1 MACRAVNIPSSALHP
16 TRRVSTANGFT
27 YGHAYGSTYRTRFR
41 SLRPDQKPLQ
51 ARPAGPVPT
60 EPVRR
65 GSLPARQP
73 GAVDD
78 VAATE
83 TELSL
88 PLAPEGMNKA
98 DDGRMSDGEEA
109 AASVTHE
116 ASNEGVSE
124 GTSAEVE
131 GTPKLEWDERE
142 GKRRAEEHEESGSE
156 KEQGREDEETG
167 KEQQR
172 QVGRDVVVGE
182 KGAEGKE
189 EEIAGREDGEEDE
202 KEAETE
208 EAEEAEGDAAVRQV
222 SVTESLGLGDLP
234 ATDADI
240 KAYVRKWSYDA
251 LVLLQ
256 EYTAC
261 GCACAFN
268 ALSSALSPLHSLLH
282 SLPLFPCTGA
292 PISSTIP
299 LSLPRPLQAD
309 GEPSSLDRPSFVE
322 AAARE
327 GAVALHI
334 SLPAIENP
342 QQGQGQGGQPG
353 GQQGGQQQGGQGQQV
368 GWRVYEAVRAV
379 GTLSAMGLRVVLCS
393 SSPALS
399 AFVALSFLTFAG
411 RQSLAQARA
420 AVETA
425 VPDAPVPLQPWQ
437 QCVDLLSALDTP
449 RVSAMA
455 QAVYER
461 RRDTGAAGG
470 PADDWAQAQLQYVQQ
485 LVAASAE
492 GSADIPLAVSEVV
505 FHKAA
510 AAARVQIDHHK
521 TLAEAAMDAAGAARR
536 AATVTEERSD
546 ALEAQIAEL
555 EFLVSQLSSEKDAG
569 SGEAQAAVA
578 RVKELEETIQQGRER
593 EARAAEA
600 AQAAKERLAFVTRQS
615 EILKSKVDAE
625 KQEVAAVR
633 ERVGLLTGQLKDA
646 EQREEA
652 ARKAAGEMAENM
664 TRLVSTLRNEVAE
677 LKAEVAAA
685 EARER
690 ELEAALE
697 DGGRQLRAALEAEA
711 VVGALRADAER
722 AEQELEGM
730 AGRAGDLLTQVAQG
744 RQVAAQLE
752 AQVAEGQQLAAR
764 LADEVDRAKKA
775 VGEGE
780 KKQAELARDV
790 GTLRATLTRIQA
802 DDQQLA
808 QEAQLLAQESSLLKK
823 VLVGVSGLAVLLPLL
838 LLLLLQQPAGG
849 VGGESGGGSGEVRGG
864 VEKGR
869 EQVGEFGGKV
879 GGGGEDE
886 QQGRESRFLLRRE
899 ITVEAADV
907 AGGGGELGMSGG
919 LREVNL

>member
-16 TRRVSTANGFT
+16 TGRVSTTNCFT

-41 SLRPDQKPLQ
+41 SLRPDQKPLH
-51 ARPAGPVPT
+51 ARPAGLVPT

-88 PLAPEGMNKA
+88 PLAPEALDKAEGKELA

-109 AASVTHE
+109 ASVTNHE
-116 ASNEGVSE
+116 TTIEGLSA
-124 GTSAEVE
+124 GTTAEVE
-131 GTPKLEWDERE
+131 GSLKLEWDERE
-142 GKRRAEEHEESGSE
+142 GKRRAEKHEESGSG

-172 QVGRDVVVGE
+172 LVGKGVVGE
-182 KGAEGKE
+182 TGAEEKE
-189 EEIAGREDGEEDE
+189 EETAEKVEGEEDE
-202 KEAETE
+202 KEEAEAE
-208 EAEEAEGDAAVRQV
+208 EAEEAEGDAAVWQV
-222 SVTESLGLGDLP
+222 GVTESLGMGGLP
-234 ATDADI
+234 SKDADI
-240 KAYVRKWSYDA
+240 KAYVRKWGYDA
-251 LVLLQ
+251 VVL
-256 EYTAC
+256 
-261 GCACAFN
+261 
-268 ALSSALSPLHSLLH
+268 
-282 SLPLFPCTGA
+282 
-292 PISSTIP
+292 
-299 LSLPRPLQAD
+299 LQAD

-342 QQGQGQGGQPG
+342 QQQGQGQAGQQ
-353 GQQGGQQQGGQGQQV
+353 GQQGGHQGGQGGQGQQA

-411 RQSLAQARA
+411 RQSLAEARA
-420 AVETA
+420 AVEA
-425 VPDAPVPLQPWQ
+425 AAPDAPVPLQPWQ

-449 RVSAMA
+449 RVSAVA

-521 TLAEAAMDAAGAARR
+521 VGSLPPFRPSLALPSLPFPSLPFPFLSLPFPFPSLPLS
-536 AATVTEERSD
+536 TEKE
-546 ALEAQIAEL
+546 
-555 EFLVSQLSSEKDAG
+555 AG

-685 EARER
+685 EGRER

-752 AQVAEGQQLAAR
+752 AQVAQGQQLAAR
-764 LADEVDRAKKA
+764 LADEVDRAKTA

-780 KKQAELARDV
+780 KKQAALARDV
-790 GTLRATLTRIQA
+790 DTLRATLMRIQA
-802 DDQQLA
+802 DDQQLG

-849 VGGESGGGSGEVRGG
+849 VGGESSGGSGEVRGG
-864 VEKGR
+864 VEGR
-869 EQVGEFGGKV
+869 DQVGGVGGKV
-879 GGGGEDE
+879 GGGGEGE
-886 QQGRESRFLLRRE
+886 QGRDSRFLLRRE
-899 ITVEAADV
+899 ITVEAAD
-907 AGGGGELGMSGG
+907 AGGGGEELRMSSG
-919 LREVNL
+919 LMEVNV

>member
-41 SLRPDQKPLQ
+41 SLRPDRKPLQ

-124 GTSAEVE
+124 GTTAEVE
-131 GTPKLEWDERE
+131 GTLKLEWDERE

-208 EAEEAEGDAAVRQV
+208 EAEGDAAVRQV
-222 SVTESLGLGDLP
+222 GVTESLGLGDLP

-240 KAYVRKWSYDA
+240 KAYVRKWGYDA

-256 EYTAC
+256 VRLMHCRWFLRILRNYL
-261 GCACAFN
+261 GD
-268 ALSSALSPLHSLLH
+268 
-282 SLPLFPCTGA
+282 LP
-292 PISSTIP
+292 STDADIKTYVRTWGYDAVV
-299 LSLPRPLQAD
+299 LLQAD

-342 QQGQGQGGQPG
+342 QQQGQGQGGQPG

-379 GTLSAMGLRVVLCS
+379 GTLSAM
-393 SSPALS
+393 
-399 AFVALSFLTFAG
+399 G

-569 SGEAQAAVA
+569 SGEAQAAMA

-633 ERVGLLTGQLKDA
+633 ERVGLLTGQLKDT

-730 AGRAGDLLTQVAQG
+730 AGRAGDLLTQVVQG

-780 KKQAELARDV
+780 KVMWSTWGIPVPHATLCFWGASYMSSRAFSLPLLLSPAPSCSPRRPLTPTCALLRPVSLPQKQAELARDMD
-790 GTLRATLTRIQA
+790 TLRATLTRIQA

-808 QEAQLLAQESSLLKK
+808 QEAHA
-823 VLVGVSGLAVLLPLL
+823 
-838 LLLLLQQPAGG
+838 
-849 VGGESGGGSGEVRGG
+849 
-864 VEKGR
+864 
-869 EQVGEFGGKV
+869 
-879 GGGGEDE
+879 
-886 QQGRESRFLLRRE
+886 
-899 ITVEAADV
+899 
-907 AGGGGELGMSGG
+907 
-919 LREVNL
+919 